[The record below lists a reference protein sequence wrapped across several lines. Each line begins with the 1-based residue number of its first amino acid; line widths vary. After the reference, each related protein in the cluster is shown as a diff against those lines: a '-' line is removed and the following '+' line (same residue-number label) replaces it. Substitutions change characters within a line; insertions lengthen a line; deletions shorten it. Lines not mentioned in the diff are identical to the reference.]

1 VENNRL
7 IIAVLVAMGV
17 LFAYQ
22 EFLQWRYPDLYG
34 PKAKH
39 AATVVATPT
48 AGGGS
53 LPLSA
58 RESGSQATPGLA
70 AGGSGTAV
78 AGAITPFK
86 EHLIVIHTDLYEAT
100 LTSHGARLESFRLKQ
115 YRATAAPQSPDY
127 EMIRQGERMPL
138 GLVVVQNDARH
149 DDADVD
155 YATTAP
161 ARIEVA
167 GTAPVNVTFTATTH
181 DGLKLEKTFTFS
193 ASSYVFN
200 VSARAELAGAELPGS
215 LGLTLSQPLTPLAGY
230 RDNPEI
236 QADVQGKIETG
247 VEKTVQKGMAPVSGQ
262 ISFAGFGDRYFL
274 AAFLPVTPKT
284 GTFAVTYANGE
295 ADAQIL
301 FTGVDHLASRVF
313 MGPKELN
320 LLEAVDPA
328 LSKAIDLG
336 FWGVIALPFLR
347 LLKLF
352 YRVFPNYGIAIILLT
367 IVVRVATLP
376 IAVRGQRSMMKMQ
389 RLQPQV
395 TKIREKY
402 KDDSERL
409 NREMVE
415 LYKRNHVNPLGGC
428 LPMLIQF
435 PVMIALYQT
444 LLNAVDLRHAAF
456 IGWIRDLSAPDC
468 LHISWIP
475 EIPFIA
481 CHGIPALVVLMT
493 ISTFLQQWLMPR
505 QADPSQQKMM
515 MIMPLAFSF
524 IFLQFPSGLTLYYFV
539 SNLLGIVQQ
548 IILNKEFQQTSPE
561 TAQ

>member
-1 VENNRL
+1 MENNRL

-17 LFAYQ
+17 LFGYQ

-39 AATVVATPT
+39 AAPVVAPPAASG
-48 AGGGS
+48 AGASSSGQES
-53 LPLSA
+53 SA
-58 RESGSQATPGLA
+58 QATPGLA
-70 AGGSGTAV
+70 AAEGSPAAGG
-78 AGAITPFK
+78 AGAITPFA
-86 EHLIVIHTDLYEAT
+86 EHLVVIDTDLYEAT
-100 LTSHGARLESFRLKQ
+100 LTSHGARLESFKLKK

-127 EMIRQGERMPL
+127 ELIRRGERMPI
-138 GLVVVQNDARH
+138 GMVVVQNGVSR

-161 ARIEVA
+161 ARIEA
-167 GTAPVNVTFTATTH
+167 TGDAPVKVTFTATTH
-181 DGLKLEKTFTFS
+181 DGSKLEKTFSFRG
-193 ASSYVFN
+193 SSYVFD
-200 VSARAELAGAELPGS
+200 VAAQAALASGAAPGG
-215 LGLTLSQPLTPLAGY
+215 LGLTLSQPLTALAGY

-274 AAFLPVTPKT
+274 AAFLPITPQT
-284 GTFAVTYANGE
+284 GTFTVTYANGE

-301 FTGVDHLASRVF
+301 FTGVGHLASRVF

-320 LLEAVDPA
+320 LLEAVDPT

-336 FWGVIALPFLR
+336 YWGIIALPFLR

-352 YRVFPNYGIAIILLT
+352 YRVFPNYGVAIILLT
-367 IVVRVATLP
+367 IVVKLATLP

-409 NREMVE
+409 NREMVD

-456 IGWIRDLSAPDC
+456 IGW
-468 LHISWIP
+468 
-475 EIPFIA
+475 
-481 CHGIPALVVLMT
+481 
-493 ISTFLQQWLMPR
+493 
-505 QADPSQQKMM
+505 
-515 MIMPLAFSF
+515 
-524 IFLQFPSGLTLYYFV
+524 
-539 SNLLGIVQQ
+539 
-548 IILNKEFQQTSPE
+548 
-561 TAQ
+561 

>member
-1 VENNRL
+1 
-7 IIAVLVAMGV
+7 MGV
-17 LFAYQ
+17 LFGYQ

-39 AATVVATPT
+39 AAPVVAPPAASG
-48 AGGGS
+48 AGASSSGQES
-53 LPLSA
+53 SA
-58 RESGSQATPGLA
+58 QATPGLA
-70 AGGSGTAV
+70 AAEGSPAAGG
-78 AGAITPFK
+78 AGAITPFA
-86 EHLIVIHTDLYEAT
+86 EHLVVIDTDLYEAT
-100 LTSHGARLESFRLKQ
+100 LTSHGARLESFKLKK

-127 EMIRQGERMPL
+127 ELIRRGERMPI
-138 GLVVVQNDARH
+138 GMVVVQNGVSR

-161 ARIEVA
+161 ARIEA
-167 GTAPVNVTFTATTH
+167 TGDAPVKVTFTATTH
-181 DGLKLEKTFTFS
+181 DGSKLEKTFSFRG
-193 ASSYVFN
+193 SSYVFD
-200 VSARAELAGAELPGS
+200 VAAQAALASGAAPGG
-215 LGLTLSQPLTPLAGY
+215 LGLTLSQPLTALAGY

-274 AAFLPVTPKT
+274 AAFLPITPQT
-284 GTFAVTYANGE
+284 GTFTVTYANGE

-301 FTGVDHLASRVF
+301 FTGVGHLASRVF

-320 LLEAVDPA
+320 LLEAVDPT

-336 FWGVIALPFLR
+336 YWGIIALPFLR

-352 YRVFPNYGIAIILLT
+352 YRVFPNYGVAIILLT
-367 IVVRVATLP
+367 IVVKLATLP

-409 NREMVE
+409 NREMVD

-468 LHISWIP
+468 LHIAWIP

-548 IILNKEFQQTSPE
+548 VILNKEFQQTSPE
-561 TAQ
+561 TAK